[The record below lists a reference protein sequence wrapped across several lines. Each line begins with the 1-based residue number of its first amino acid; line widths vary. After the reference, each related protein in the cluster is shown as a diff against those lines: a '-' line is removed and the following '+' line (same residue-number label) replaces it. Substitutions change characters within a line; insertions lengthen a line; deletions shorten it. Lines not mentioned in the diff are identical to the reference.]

1 MSPQPASRKNTDNSG
16 DLRKRVLDIL
26 RKRAPLDKI
35 EISKA
40 LNLHPSHRSRL
51 RELLV
56 AMEKD
61 GSIAR
66 VRKDRY
72 VLPSEADLVTGVIQF
87 HPSGSAHILSETQ
100 GQADLFV
107 SAENTWTGM
116 HGDRVVARISSTA
129 GNTDRWQ
136 SGPPQKRQG
145 RVIRILERA
154 NLTIVGTIQQSKNFH
169 YVVADDPRFVHNL
182 YVSAPTPPLYC
193 KPGDKVVARLDAWP
207 SRHINPEG
215 TIIEV
220 LGTTGTPGVDMLSII
235 RKHRLP
241 VEFPPEVIKEASDI
255 PSKIPDA
262 ELKRRED
269 LRGRMIITIDPD
281 DAKDYDD
288 AIEVQR
294 TSKGWS
300 VGIHI
305 ADVSHYVL
313 PKSELDKEAVSRGN
327 SVYLVDRV
335 VPMLPEVLSNGICSL
350 KPDED
355 RLAFSVMAEL
365 TKQGKIHSVRF
376 AKTVIRSAARL
387 TYKQAY
393 ALLKDAPNTPVAE
406 RVHTAWELAAILR
419 KNRFTR
425 GSLDLDFPEIKVW
438 LDENGKPI
446 KLEKIENDPSHQLIE
461 EFMLLA
467 NECVAREIHIKR
479 QPSIYRVHETPDPDR
494 LNEFRDLAIGHG
506 IQIGDLNNR
515 DELQRLLARV
525 KGTPEEA
532 AMKIGLLKSLKRA
545 RYATEPLGHYGLAK
559 KDYTHFT
566 SPIRR
571 YADLIVH
578 RSLEHLIGRTKVGP
592 SSQDLGK
599 IADHISTTERV
610 AAEAEKESVRC
621 KKLEYFND
629 QITHRK
635 GQTFK
640 AVIMDVRNFG
650 FFVELPDYLISGLV
664 HVSSLDD
671 DFYIHDAVLNRIV
684 GRRTRRIFKVGDELD
699 VVVARVDTFKHQ
711 IDFRMA
717 GKIRGRDK

>member
-1 MSPQPASRKNTDNSG
+1 M
-16 DLRKRVLDIL
+16 RKRVLDIL
-26 RKRAPLDKI
+26 RKRAPLDKV
-35 EISKA
+35 ELSKA
-40 LNLHPSHRSRL
+40 LNLPPHHRSRL
-51 RELLV
+51 RELLTN
-56 AMEKD
+56 MEKD

-72 VLPSEADLVTGVIQF
+72 VLPGEADLVTGIIQF
-87 HPSGSAHILSETQ
+87 HPSGAAHLLSETA
-100 GQADLFV
+100 GQQDLFV
-107 SAENTWTGM
+107 SAENTWTAM
-116 HGDRVVARISSTA
+116 HGDRVVARIATTA
-129 GNTDRWQ
+129 GNSDRWQ

-154 NLTIVGTIQQSKNFH
+154 NPTIVGTIQQSKNFH

-182 YVSAPTPPLYC
+182 YVSPPSPPLYC

-241 VEFPPEVIKEASDI
+241 VEFPPAVLQEAASI
-255 PSKIPDA
+255 PAQIPDA
-262 ELKRRED
+262 EIRRRMD

-281 DAKDYDD
+281 DARDYDD

-294 TSKGWS
+294 TDKGWS

-305 ADVSHYVL
+305 ADVSHYVP

-355 RLAFSVMAEL
+355 RLAFSVLAEL
-365 TKQGKIHSVRF
+365 TKQEKIHSVKF

-393 ALLKDAPNTPVAE
+393 ALLKDTPNTPVAQ

-419 KNRFTR
+419 KNRFAR

-467 NECVAREIHIKR
+467 NECVAHE
-479 QPSIYRVHETPDPDR
+479 VH
-494 LNEFRDLAIGHG
+494 
-506 IQIGDLNNR
+506 
-515 DELQRLLARV
+515 
-525 KGTPEEA
+525 
-532 AMKIGLLKSLKRA
+532 
-545 RYATEPLGHYGLAK
+545 
-559 KDYTHFT
+559 
-566 SPIRR
+566 
-571 YADLIVH
+571 
-578 RSLEHLIGRTKVGP
+578 
-592 SSQDLGK
+592 
-599 IADHISTTERV
+599 
-610 AAEAEKESVRC
+610 
-621 KKLEYFND
+621 
-629 QITHRK
+629 
-635 GQTFK
+635 
-640 AVIMDVRNFG
+640 
-650 FFVELPDYLISGLV
+650 
-664 HVSSLDD
+664 
-671 DFYIHDAVLNRIV
+671 
-684 GRRTRRIFKVGDELD
+684 
-699 VVVARVDTFKHQ
+699 
-711 IDFRMA
+711 
-717 GKIRGRDK
+717 